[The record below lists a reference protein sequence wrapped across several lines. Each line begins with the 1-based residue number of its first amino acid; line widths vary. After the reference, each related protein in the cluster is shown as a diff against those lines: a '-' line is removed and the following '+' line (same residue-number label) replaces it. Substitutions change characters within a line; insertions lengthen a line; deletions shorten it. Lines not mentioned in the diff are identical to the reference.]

1 MNLTATFLAQL
12 VVFLLFAGIMA
23 KFVWPPMMKALDER
37 ADKIRV
43 GLAAADQA
51 KLELASANKRVE
63 EQLAQ
68 TREQS
73 TQRIADAE
81 KRGQLM
87 VEEAKARAE
96 AEAAKILAD
105 AKAEADQMVVR
116 ARESLR
122 EQVAGLAVKG
132 AEQIL
137 RREVSAQ
144 VHADLLDRL
153 KTEL

>member
-37 ADKIRV
+37 AEKIRV
-43 GLAAADQA
+43 GLVAADQA
-51 KLELASANKRVE
+51 KSELANANKRVE

-73 TQRIADAE
+73 TQRIANAE
-81 KRGQLM
+81 KRAQLM
-87 VEEAKARAE
+87 VDEAKSRAA

-105 AKAEADQMVVR
+105 AKTEAGQLVVQ
-116 ARESLR
+116 AREALR
-122 EQVAGLAVKG
+122 EQVAGLAIKG